1 MVDPASSHERKSASG
16 HRAACQTARAAEEF
30 AFFLISRS
38 GCPSSSSRLR
48 ACLQVM
54 ENFCAVCAEPLE
66 WVSYGPCGH
75 KEACSK
81 CSARLRFVLNDK
93 RCVICQVEHEAV
105 FTTRSLGDFTDT
117 LSPERF
123 QQLKVRACCCP
134 SIGQLFARPSRSG
147 EGQDI
152 ASAPTVLQPTECC
165 LVQADRDAHRVWYLP
180 AAQIYFDDEP
190 HYRDIR

>member
-1 MVDPASSHERKSASG
+1 
-16 HRAACQTARAAEEF
+16 
-30 AFFLISRS
+30 
-38 GCPSSSSRLR
+38 
-48 ACLQVM
+48 M

-123 QQLKVRACCCP
+123 QQLKVEACCNLAAI
-134 SIGQLFARPSRSG
+134 SL
-147 EGQDI
+147 
-152 ASAPTVLQPTECC
+152 T
-165 LVQADRDAHRVWYLP
+165 LP
-180 AAQIYFDDEP
+180 AQPEARFLQQRCLQHTSSAVLCRLTGRHIACGTFLLLRSTLMMKPTTETSGISSMHVLLHAIPSNNYVEM
-190 HYRDIR
+190 YC